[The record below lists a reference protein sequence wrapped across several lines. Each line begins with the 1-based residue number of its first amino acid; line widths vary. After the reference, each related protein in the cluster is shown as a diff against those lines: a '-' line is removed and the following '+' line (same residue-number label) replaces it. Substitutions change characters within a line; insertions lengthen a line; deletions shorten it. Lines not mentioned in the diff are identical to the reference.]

1 MKNKLLMIVLIIS
14 LIVNLYIAGKWI
26 LFEQWYETDSEED
39 IILSE
44 MVQKTVES
52 ADYQS
57 LDANEDIIAID
68 AEINTLNGG
77 VFPYYV
83 GVFVRTN
90 KQTYQYSC
98 NNEQCS
104 EMESVG
110 SSYSIY
116 QDEDRRLPFDKQ
128 K

>member
-1 MKNKLLMIVLIIS
+1 MIVLIIS

-57 LDANEDIIAID
+57 LDSNEDIIAIN
-68 AEINTLNGG
+68 AEINKFDGG
-77 VFPYYV
+77 VFPYYF
-83 GVFVRTN
+83 GVFVRTKN
-90 KQTYQYSC
+90 QTYQFSC

-104 EMESVG
+104 EMKNVG

-116 QDEDRRLPFDKQ
+116 QDENQRLPFDKQ